1 MLMQVVEI
9 HRRKRIVG
17 RVQVRCCINHILI
30 ADISRR
36 VAGIVGCTAI
46 EIVNTEL

>member
-17 RVQVRCCINHILI
+17 RVQIRCCIDHVLI
-30 ADISRR
+30 TDISRG
-36 VAGIVGCTAI
+36 VTSVIGCTAM
-46 EIVNTEL
+46 EIVNNER